1 MRFNFSSR
9 VFIFILLLSPLA
21 VTGNFQKAFALT
33 PVADLTGDW
42 SGFAQITITEGYC
55 EFTGKV
61 NAHLTQNENQI
72 VGSYTF
78 VPTSS
83 KSIDPEIY
91 YCELESWSDN
101 LSGTIDGS
109 RITLY
114 SSDATLTG
122 SYTSSGISLSVAS
135 PDYYGST
142 KLSPTGFTPPQF
154 EPKEKKDTDADGIP
168 DDKDQCLNLKED
180 YFGKNDEDGCPEKDS
195 DNDTF
200 YDYEDRCPYDPED
213 FIGIE
218 DGCPEVEKDSDGDG
232 VPDFDDLCSN
242 EQEDYLGVI
251 DGCLEYFD
259 EEEFTEE
266 FAEEEVEEL
275 TGDEDLGMVLDEF
288 ALESPIG
295 EWTMS
300 EEETLTETTPK
311 FIEPPTPSVL
321 KVTEE
326 TKPFFKALW
335 DGKCDTLSHQY
346 QLVTGNSGQLPIV
359 CTGGTIALPAGEMIQ
374 FSAGDD
380 FDVKLLKWGGE
391 GLAVNY
397 VSTTIPPVGAFMA
410 VFEAAKSPIE
420 TIKALSL
427 VIEKGEVELLG
438 GAIKIKASCATGNCK
453 FLKTEEEGGGFK
465 LFDMPTDYNSLTK
478 TVETVANHNSVYI
491 LVEYASAETQEK
503 TSTAAQETPTTT
515 KSSGGCL
522 IATATF
528 GSELA
533 PQVQFLR
540 EIRDNTVL
548 STASGTSFMTAF
560 NSFYYLFSPTVADL
574 ERQNPVF
581 KETVKVALTPLL
593 SSLSLLQYVD
603 IDSEMEM
610 LGYGIGIILL
620 NIGIYFVAPALIV
633 FKLKNG
639 KKEK

>member
-1 MRFNFSSR
+1 MNMKSDFSSR
-9 VFIFILLLSPLA
+9 LFLFILLLSPLTIA
-21 VTGNFQKAFALT
+21 GSFQNVFALT
-33 PVADLTGDW
+33 PVADLTGQW
-42 SGFAQITITEGYC
+42 SGFAQVSFTDTPCATSGNVNGY
-55 EFTGKV
+55 F
-61 NAHLTQNENQI
+61 TQNENSLS
-72 VGSYTF
+72 GSFSF
-78 VPTSS
+78 VPTNAGSDEGVCS
-83 KSIDPEIY
+83 YDPW
-91 YCELESWSDN
+91 ELQV
-101 LSGTIDGS
+101 SGTIDGS

-114 SSDATLTG
+114 SEGITFSGWYA
-122 SYTSSGISLSVAS
+122 SSGIKLDFSADWLT
-135 PDYYGST
+135 GT
-142 KLSPTGFTPPQF
+142 TQLSPTGFTPPAF
-154 EPKEKKDTDADGIP
+154 EPKNEPVPPPPEEEEDTDGDSFY
-168 DDKDQCLNLKED
+168 D
-180 YFGKNDEDGCPEKDS
+180 DEDQ
-195 DNDTF
+195 
-200 YDYEDRCPYDPED
+200 CPYDPED

-218 DGCPEVEKDSDGDG
+218 DGCPEEDSDGDR
-232 VPDFDDLCSN
+232 VPDFDDLCPN
-242 EQEDYLGVI
+242 EQEDYVGVV
-251 DGCLEYFD
+251 DGCLEYYEDKFT
-259 EEEFTEE
+259 EEEE
-266 FAEEEVEEL
+266 FAEEEE
-275 TGDEDLGMVLDEF
+275 EDLTEDKELEMVLDEL

-300 EEETLTETTPK
+300 EEETSLTETTPK
-311 FIEPPTPSVL
+311 FIEPPTPSVF

-397 VSTTIPPVGAFMA
+397 ISTTIPPVGAFMA

-465 LFDMPTDYNSLTK
+465 LFDVPSNYNSLTK
-478 TVETVANHNSVYI
+478 TLEALVNHNSVYI
-491 LVEYASAETQEK
+491 LVEYASAETQET
-503 TSTAAQETPTTT
+503 TSTAPEEKVTTPTA
-515 KSSGGCL
+515 KDGGCL

-548 STASGTSFMTAF
+548 TTASGTSFMTAF
-560 NSFYYLFSPTVADL
+560 NTFYYSFSPTIADL
-574 ERQNPVF
+574 ERQNPMF
-581 KETVKVALTPLL
+581 KETVKVAITPLL

-603 IDSEMEM
+603 IDSEAEM
-610 LGYGIGIILL
+610 LGYGISIILL
-620 NIGIYFVAPALIV
+620 NVGMYFVAPVVIIS
-633 FKLKNG
+633 KLK
-639 KKEK
+639 KKLVKNRT